1 MLTNTE
7 IYFICWIEI
16 LVTETILY
24 YILYYTVLR
33 NKFFNLKYALLFSQ

>member
-16 LVTETILY
+16 LVTET
-24 YILYYTVLR
+24 YTVLR
-33 NKFFNLKYALLFSQ
+33 KNFSQLEIRLII

>member
-16 LVTETILY
+16 LVTETIYCLD
-24 YILYYTVLR
+24 
-33 NKFFNLKYALLFSQ
+33 KYVFQLEICLII